1 VAITIQPSNTHSRKA
16 PSFSSLSTLNLA
28 LWPLNSPKLP
38 FGPKSSV
45 TISGMVTTV
54 FTTWAAFRDFLLD
67 KLASGDTPT
76 LRTYAKQGGRGE

>member
-1 VAITIQPSNTHSRKA
+1 
-16 PSFSSLSTLNLA
+16 
-28 LWPLNSPKLP
+28 
-38 FGPKSSV
+38 
-45 TISGMVTTV
+45 MVTTV